1 MSLDIGS
8 KVTYKDSK
16 GKQRSGVI
24 HAVRKVDTK
33 SGTRVVGYLV
43 DTGKDERVD
52 EIVRDPRGEF
62 IAEKANEMVANPKD
76 PTDNFLD
83 AVDKVVE
90 AGDLPKQKITVEK
103 VRQPQQVEVD
113 IKDIRAAE

>member
-1 MSLDIGS
+1 MSLDLGS
-8 KVTYKDSK
+8 EVIYKDSK
-16 GKQRSGVI
+16 GKERSGVI

-33 SGTRVVGYLV
+33 SGSRVIGYLV

-52 EIVRDPRGEF
+52 EIKHDVQGEF
-62 IAEKANEMVANPKD
+62 IADKANKMVANPKD

-90 AGDLPKQKITVEK
+90 AGNLPKKEIKVET
-103 VRQPQQVEVD
+103 VRQPQQVEVAL
-113 IKDIRAAE
+113 KDIRAKE